1 MTRSLFLL
9 FVLQPLTAQYRN
21 PGILPYLTRRQS
33 RKCKQTNSEEALS
46 MLLCTDES
54 CRVDQLHYIDVYDK
68 VIFLFV
74 LEQLFNFISYRNN
87 SDRAQKV
94 LKACR
99 VFRWNFD
106 VNTTYVYVQNMLYIR
121 GTLHHS
127 TQASS

>member
-54 CRVDQLHYIDVYDK
+54 SRVDKLHYIDVYDK
-68 VIFLFV
+68 VIFFLY

-87 SDRAQKV
+87 SEHK
-94 LKACR
+94 K
-99 VFRWNFD
+99 
-106 VNTTYVYVQNMLYIR
+106 Y
-121 GTLHHS
+121 
-127 TQASS
+127 

>member
-54 CRVDQLHYIDVYDK
+54 SRVDQLHYIDVYDK
-68 VIFLFV
+68 VIFFFV
-74 LEQLFNFISYRNN
+74 VFGTTFQFHFIS
-87 SDRAQKV
+87 
-94 LKACR
+94 
-99 VFRWNFD
+99 
-106 VNTTYVYVQNMLYIR
+106 
-121 GTLHHS
+121 
-127 TQASS
+127 